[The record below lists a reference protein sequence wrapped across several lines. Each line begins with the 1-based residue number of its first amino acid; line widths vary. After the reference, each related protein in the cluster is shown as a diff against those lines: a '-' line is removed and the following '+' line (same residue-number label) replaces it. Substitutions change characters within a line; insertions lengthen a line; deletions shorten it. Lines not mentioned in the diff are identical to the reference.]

1 VRSGE
6 TKKVTANVA
15 KALANVPIDNK
26 QERDELRARVLQKVS
41 ELKALESGMSREV
54 RGRFEEL
61 GELLAL
67 LDECESRPP
76 QKRSF

>member
-1 VRSGE
+1 
-6 TKKVTANVA
+6 
-15 KALANVPIDNK
+15 
-26 QERDELRARVLQKVS
+26 
-41 ELKALESGMSREV
+41 MSREV